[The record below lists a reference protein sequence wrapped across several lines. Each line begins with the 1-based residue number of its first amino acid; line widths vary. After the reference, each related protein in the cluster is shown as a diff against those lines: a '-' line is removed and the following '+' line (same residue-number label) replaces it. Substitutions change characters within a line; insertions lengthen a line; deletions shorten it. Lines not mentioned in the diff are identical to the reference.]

1 MNALRFVVVGIL
13 LSACGEPSA
22 PKSAESVA
30 TSANTP
36 RKDLP
41 SAPPPRPQRS
51 PENERSMPKTLKIT
65 NGPAKA
71 DLLRAVTDNELIA
84 VLRTKDGL
92 VEAHIEVVK
101 ESPSGN
107 SFALAGTLQSF
118 QLAGVRFRGTY
129 DTESRKG
136 ALTFDMNR

>member
-1 MNALRFVVVGIL
+1 
-13 LSACGEPSA
+13 
-22 PKSAESVA
+22 
-30 TSANTP
+30 
-36 RKDLP
+36 
-41 SAPPPRPQRS
+41 
-51 PENERSMPKTLKIT
+51 MPKTLKIT

-71 DLLRAVTDNELIA
+71 DLLRAVAGNELIA

-118 QLAGVRFRGTY
+118 QLAGVRFQGTY